1 MLTLDSLT
9 VNYGS
14 RTVLRNISLRVAPG
28 EMLAVIGPNGAGK
41 STLIRAASGSLPAKQ
56 GRALLGQF
64 EAHRLSPDLR
74 ARRVAVVPQAVRL
87 PEAFTVLETVLMG
100 RTPYLGWLGRES
112 EADYALARSAMERAD
127 VDSLADRCIGEL
139 SGGEQQRVLIARALA
154 QSAPILLMDEPTAHL
169 DLKHQVDLL
178 NLARTLA
185 HQDKLVILV
194 ALHDLNLAAEFADRV
209 ALLVKGELRMLGLPS
224 EVLTPSN
231 LSLAY
236 GLPVSVISHP
246 SHGTPLVITNC

>member
-1 MLTLDSLT
+1 MLTLDSLS
-9 VNYGS
+9 VNYGP
-14 RTVLRNISLRVAPG
+14 RTVLRNITLRVAPG

-64 EAHRLSPDLR
+64 DAHRLSPDLR

-112 EADYALARSAMERAD
+112 DADFALVRAAMERAD

-178 NLARTLA
+178 NLARNLA

-231 LSLAY
+231 LSVAY

-246 SHGTPLVITNC
+246 AHGTPLVITNC

>member
-1 MLTLDSLT
+1 MLTLDSLS
-9 VNYGS
+9 VNYGP
-14 RTVLRNISLRVAPG
+14 RTVLRNITLRVAPG

-64 EAHRLSPDLR
+64 DAHRLSPDLR

-112 EADYALARSAMERAD
+112 DADFALVRAAMERAD

-178 NLARTLA
+178 NLARNLA

-231 LSLAY
+231 LSVAY

-246 SHGTPLVITNC
+246 AHGTPLVITDC

>member
-1 MLTLDSLT
+1 MLTLDSLS
-9 VNYGS
+9 VNYGP
-14 RTVLRNISLRVAPG
+14 RTVLRNITLRVAPG

-64 EAHRLSPDLR
+64 DAHRLSPDLR

-112 EADYALARSAMERAD
+112 DADYALVRAAMERAD

-178 NLARTLA
+178 NLARNLA

-231 LSLAY
+231 LSVAY

-246 SHGTPLVITNC
+246 AHGTPLVITNC

>member
-1 MLTLDSLT
+1 MLTLDALS

-14 RTVLRNISLRVAPG
+14 RTVLRNISLRVSPG

-41 STLIRAASGSLPAKQ
+41 STLIRAASGALVPKG
-56 GRALLGQF
+56 GRALLGQLD
-64 EAHRLSPDLR
+64 AHRLSPDLR
-74 ARRVAVVPQAVRL
+74 ARQVAIVPQAVRL

-112 EADYALARSAMERAD
+112 RTDYALTRAAMERAD
-127 VDSLADRCIGEL
+127 VEALADRCIGEL

-154 QSAPILLMDEPTAHL
+154 QAAPILLMDEPTAHL

-178 NLARTLA
+178 TLAHTLA
-185 HQDKLVILV
+185 HQDRLVVLV
-194 ALHDLNLAAEFADRV
+194 ALHDLNLAAQFADRV
-209 ALLVKGELRMLGLPS
+209 ALLVNGELRMLGLPA

-236 GLPVSVISHP
+236 GLPVNVISHP
-246 SHGTPLVITNC
+246 ARGTPLVITNG